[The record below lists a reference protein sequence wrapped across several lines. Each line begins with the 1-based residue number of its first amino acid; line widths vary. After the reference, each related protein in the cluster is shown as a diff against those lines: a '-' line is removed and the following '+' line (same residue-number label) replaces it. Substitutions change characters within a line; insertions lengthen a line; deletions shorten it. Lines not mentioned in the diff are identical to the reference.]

1 MDYTKKLESLQ
12 QHVDNTTLEFTKEQV
27 TILKSL
33 SLQNGSKNK
42 QGWEVYRN
50 LQKKFSES
58 NHCLHAATESLA
70 QAKRKPNKKNINNVE
85 VALELFNNTWQSTR
99 NLSMLGILSN

>member
-12 QHVDNTTLEFTKEQV
+12 QHVSDTTLEFTKEQV

-42 QGWEVYRN
+42 Q
-50 LQKKFSES
+50 KK
-58 NHCLHAATESLA
+58 
-70 QAKRKPNKKNINNVE
+70 
-85 VALELFNNTWQSTR
+85 ST
-99 NLSMLGILSN
+99 NQ